1 MIKMKKKMNP
11 LLSRFV
17 SFIKIFHCQITFL
30 FFCIEGSKRRKV
42 QICLPKKIMNFE
54 GALDARRK
62 MKTYFHEILDKLEAV
77 KFEMTL
83 RSAKNDAKIYELR
96 NILDQ
101 YKKAKTDQ
109 SEQSEKEL
117 DSTNRWTS
125 TIRWENELLIKIKL
139 ETFNNQSVHS
149 IPIFQHGFRADEA
162 ITDPKITLLSHLLF
176 SIINEDGATLAIRE
190 EEEDETTSTD
200 EYDRDDYDDRT
211 DEDDYNRQLYYMM
224 IRKM

>member
-1 MIKMKKKMNP
+1 
-11 LLSRFV
+11 
-17 SFIKIFHCQITFL
+17 
-30 FFCIEGSKRRKV
+30 
-42 QICLPKKIMNFE
+42 MNFE

-149 IPIFQHGFRADEA
+149 IPLFQHGFRADEA